1 MFSPQNDSNK
11 ENIDPNSST
20 PKRKLVSLFNSPQ
33 TPPTNLLST
42 FNEVLSPQNQTPPP
56 KSNNFLSNL
65 NKVLSPHTP
74 NNLLSK
80 VTSSSPI
87 QSLTDL
93 DSPTSSPFQISRRSS
108 EESNSKKQKSDIKR
122 PDIIK
127 PYIKEP
133 EKLNETYKLNQNIN
147 DVYNINSNKNAGIN
161 KAFVYLNVTKK
172 DDLQN
177 KEYVVK
183 EFSKGNYDAFVK
195 EVNNL
200 TNLRIECN
208 KKNNCDY
215 FVNIVNYTQNPNY
228 IIFEKAGTS
237 FDKLSN
243 ISIDDIK
250 LYRKQLL
257 DAINALYEM
266 NIFHGDIKPQNIVI
280 DNNKKLR
287 LIDFGEASLLSEIIT
302 RWPNI
307 ENYDNY
313 NYDEKTGKIYFAGFN
328 SLSPE
333 TKEIKKDVEIYIA
346 NAIMDQKLEKIAK
359 EKYIKYKLKYLK
371 LKEEL

>member
-20 PKRKLVSLFNSPQ
+20 PKRKLYSLFDSPQ
-33 TPPTNLLST
+33 TP

-65 NKVLSPHTP
+65 NKVLSP

-87 QSLTDL
+87 QSLDNI
-93 DSPTSSPFQISRRSS
+93 DSSTSSPLQIYRRSS
-108 EESNSKKQKSDIKR
+108 EESNSKKQKSDVKK
-122 PDIIK
+122 PDIK
-127 PYIKEP
+127 KP
-133 EKLNETYKLNQNIN
+133 EKLNETYKLNKPIN
-147 DVYNINSNKNAGIN
+147 DVYNFEGSNKTNGKDSFI
-161 KAFVYLNVTKK
+161 YLNVTKK
-172 DDLQN
+172 NDLQN
-177 KEYVVK
+177 KNYVVK
-183 EFSKGNYDAFVK
+183 EFSKGNSDAFIK

-200 TNLRIECN
+200 TNLRQNCKN
-208 KKNNCDY
+208 NNNCDY
-215 FVNIVNYTQNPNY
+215 FVNIVNYTTEDELFNY
-228 IIFEKAGTS
+228 IIFEHAGIS
-237 FDKLSN
+237 LDKLSN
-243 ISIDDIK
+243 ISVIDIE

-280 DNNKKLR
+280 DDNKKKLR
-287 LIDFGEASLLSEIIT
+287 LIDFGEASLLSEEIKK
-302 RWPNI
+302 WPNT
-307 ENYDNY
+307 NYDNY
-313 NYDEKTGKIYFAGFN
+313 NYKSGKIYFADFN
-328 SLSPE
+328 SLPPIYN
-333 TKEIKKDVEIYIA
+333 KEKNISADKIKKDVEIYIA